1 MYNIANGCHQGF
13 INQRRTAGAQKSS
26 TLEIKAY
33 LETQHPLTKESSES
47 VQIYGLNMVCLW
59 MMHGFSMVY
68 LWMSKMSMVYL
79 WFLPTKIREPGIPAR

>member
-1 MYNIANGCHQGF
+1 MDAKGF

-33 LETQHPLTKESSES
+33 LETQHPLTIESSES

-59 MMHGFSMVY
+59 MMHGFSIVY
-68 LWMSKMSMVYL
+68 LWMSMVYL
-79 WFLPTKIREPGIPAR
+79 WFLPTKIREPGVPAR

>member
-1 MYNIANGCHQGF
+1 MDAKGF

-33 LETQHPLTKESSES
+33 LETQHPLTIESSES

-59 MMHGFSMVY
+59 MMHGFSMDVY
-68 LWMSKMSMVYL
+68 GLSMV
-79 WFLPTKIREPGIPAR
+79 PTNED